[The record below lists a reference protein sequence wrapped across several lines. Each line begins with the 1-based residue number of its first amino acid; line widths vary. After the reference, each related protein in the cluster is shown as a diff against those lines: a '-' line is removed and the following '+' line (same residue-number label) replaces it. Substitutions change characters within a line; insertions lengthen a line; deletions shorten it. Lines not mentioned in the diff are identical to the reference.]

1 MKTSMLEPFGRYVI
15 TSRPIDTKHG
25 RIEPDAVLF
34 CSGIMLKAGVPVY
47 YLHFPARSA
56 CFRVQ
61 RSAFDVLPMDYAP
74 GVPA

>member
-15 TSRPIDTKHG
+15 TSRAIDTGHW
-25 RIEPDAVLF
+25 RIEAGCVLF

-56 CFRVQ
+56 CFRMP